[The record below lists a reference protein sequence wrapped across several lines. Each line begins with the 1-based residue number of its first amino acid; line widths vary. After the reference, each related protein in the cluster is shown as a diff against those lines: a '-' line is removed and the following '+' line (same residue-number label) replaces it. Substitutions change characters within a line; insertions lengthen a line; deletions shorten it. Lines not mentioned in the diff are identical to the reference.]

1 MTGTANGNWNCSP
14 CAINADAAP
23 FGGLQQVLWYNE
35 SISLT
40 LDTVSIY
47 VTTYN
52 ESNATAITRYSTIY
66 GDVSTL
72 NVDNIPAAQSI
83 YSKNIK
89 FAIEQY
95 EGGGSVFL
103 ARGRDGSIGSMT
115 SYGWPTPY
123 VLISAIA
130 YTTTV
135 PYSGCPSGLQPV
147 SRSVLAGY
155 DCGCILDAG
164 PAALFNGAP
173 VEGIPGLSATEIRLP
188 SNFYL
193 PISSADFN
201 FPLLESGML
210 DEFAF
215 LNMTDLL
222 SWLVKQPWA
231 TTLLPPNLRHCVLT
245 IGPQG
250 PPGVKIPVS
259 ALTKTVVTTTQ
270 GVNSLAPSS
279 AEHSTTNA
287 LPGPTPTPI
296 PTSTPTLSLSTSP
309 STTFS
314 PKGSSDVPSD
324 MSSSRDSS
332 TVIISGDS
340 TVLTNGREPTISVT
354 TSVSSQSTAL
364 AAQISDAPVS
374 ASTRIS
380 IVAINSEMYPH
391 PSSTSALA
399 VLATQAVV
407 ASQTLLLPSSAV
419 SQLVVAGTTLAA
431 TGPAA
436 TIGGQVVSLQS
447 GELVVGTST
456 HSFAGPG
463 GSIPVATVGG
473 YVVHSSPDYGAVVVA
488 GTTMNPGASAVTIA
502 GTAVSLGASDLVIGS
517 STIALASSPLNVI
530 YATSPQPITPYPTE
544 VMTLGHTIT
553 QGAPAIT
560 ISGTAI
566 SLGSTG
572 LMIGSKTVSLPSS
585 PLNVVHTTSPQPIIP
600 YPSEIVTLGHTITQG
615 APAIT
620 ISGTAISLGYTGLL
634 IGSKTISISFS
645 ASRAVFTIAGQVIT
659 PFANGVVIAGQ
670 TISQGAPAI
679 TMSGTVISLG
689 PSGLVLGS
697 STIPLPTQGPSSTFV
712 LGGQTFTANGAAI
725 AIGGTTLTE
734 GAPAAT
740 ISGTPI
746 SSGPSGVIIG
756 SSTYALPTSLPSSVL
771 IINGETFT
779 INPTGVRVSGST
791 LAMNGSAITID
802 GTRMSLGTAG
812 LVVGT
817 STIPYDDAG
826 SLHTT
831 QGIGDAIMAGF
842 GTSTGATSSAATGAT
857 TGATTGA
864 IANGTVPGETVYPPI
879 FTGESM
885 KMSLNSLFV
894 AIAMPVMAFMV
905 SLGG

>member
-1 MTGTANGNWNCSP
+1 M
-14 CAINADAAP
+14 
-23 FGGLQQVLWYNE
+23 
-35 SISLT
+35 
-40 LDTVSIY
+40 
-47 VTTYN
+47 
-52 ESNATAITRYSTIY
+52 
-66 GDVSTL
+66 
-72 NVDNIPAAQSI
+72 
-83 YSKNIK
+83 
-89 FAIEQY
+89 
-95 EGGGSVFL
+95 
-103 ARGRDGSIGSMT
+103 
-115 SYGWPTPY
+115 
-123 VLISAIA
+123 
-130 YTTTV
+130 
-135 PYSGCPSGLQPV
+135 

-164 PAALFNGAP
+164 PAALFNDAS
-173 VEGIPGLSATEIRLP
+173 VKGIPGLSATEIRLP

-193 PISSADFN
+193 PISPAHFN

-215 LNMTDLL
+215 FNMADLL

-231 TTLLPPNLRHCVLT
+231 TTLLPPNLRHCVLAG
-245 IGPQG
+245 GPQG

-270 GVNSLAPSS
+270 GVNSLASNS
-279 AEHSTTNA
+279 VEHSTTNA
-287 LPGPTPTPI
+287 LPGPTPTLI

-324 MSSSRDSS
+324 MFSSRDSS

-340 TVLTNGREPTISVT
+340 TVLKNGCEPTISVT
-354 TSVSSQSTAL
+354 TSVGSQSAAL
-364 AAQISDAPVS
+364 AAQISDPPVS

-380 IVAINSEMYPH
+380 IVAINSEIYPQ

-399 VLATQAVV
+399 VPATQAVV

-419 SQLVVAGTTLAA
+419 SQLVVAGITLAA

-463 GSIPVATVGG
+463 GPIPVANVGG
-473 YVVHSSPDYGAVVVA
+473 YVVHSSPENGAVFVA
-488 GTTMNPGASAVTIA
+488 GATMNPGASAVTIA

-530 YATSPQPITPYPTE
+530 YATSTQPITPYPTE

-585 PLNVVHTTSPQPIIP
+585 PLDVVHTTSPQPIIP
-600 YPSEIVTLGHTITQG
+600 YSSEIVTLGHTITQG
-615 APAIT
+615 APAVT
-620 ISGTAISLGYTGLL
+620 ISGTAISLGSTGLA
-634 IGSKTISISFS
+634 IGSKTISIPFS

-659 PFANGVVIAGQ
+659 PLANGVVIAGQ

-679 TMSGTVISLG
+679 TALGTVISLG

-697 STIPLPTQGPSSTFV
+697 STIPLPTQGPSSTTFV

-746 SSGPSGVIIG
+746 SLGPSGVIYG

-771 IINGETFT
+771 IINGEIFT

-791 LAMNGSAITID
+791 LTVGGSAITID

-812 LVVGT
+812 LVVET
-817 STIPYDDAG
+817 STIPYDDAA
-826 SLHTT
+826 SLQTT
-831 QGIGDAIMAGF
+831 QGFGSAIMTGF
-842 GTSTGATSSAATGAT
+842 GTTAGALSSTATGAT
-857 TGATTGA
+857 TGST
-864 IANGTVPGETVYPPI
+864 ANGTIPGETVYPPV
-879 FTGESM
+879 FMGGSL
-885 KMSLNSLFV
+885 KMSLDSLFV
-894 AIAMPVMAFMV
+894 AIVMPVMAFMV